1 MKNFTLILTFMFF
14 LVFPVTPHSIGLE
27 FAAGG
32 WNCNPSG
39 DLSYEKNSSD
49 DNLDL
54 EKDLNYDDETDLT
67 GRVKIDMPLLFPN
80 IYLMA
85 TPMEYDETGQKNV
98 TFNFGDET
106 FQADVDFDSKLTLN
120 TYDVGLYYGI
130 PLLKAATLNKINID
144 LGINLRIIDLD
155 AEIEQEGSRESESM
169 ILPVPMGYVGVQF
182 KPVKKLAIEAEARGI
197 AYSGNHYYSIIGRIK
212 YKIFGPSLAPA
223 VIVMKN

>member
-1 MKNFTLILTFMFF
+1 MKNLTLILTFMFF
-14 LVFPVTPHSIGLE
+14 LVFPVTSHSIGLE
-27 FAAGG
+27 FAVGG

-98 TFNFGDET
+98 
-106 FQADVDFDSKLTLN
+106 
-120 TYDVGLYYGI
+120 
-130 PLLKAATLNKINID
+130 
-144 LGINLRIIDLD
+144 
-155 AEIEQEGSRESESM
+155 
-169 ILPVPMGYVGVQF
+169 
-182 KPVKKLAIEAEARGI
+182 
-197 AYSGNHYYSIIGRIK
+197 
-212 YKIFGPSLAPA
+212 
-223 VIVMKN
+223 